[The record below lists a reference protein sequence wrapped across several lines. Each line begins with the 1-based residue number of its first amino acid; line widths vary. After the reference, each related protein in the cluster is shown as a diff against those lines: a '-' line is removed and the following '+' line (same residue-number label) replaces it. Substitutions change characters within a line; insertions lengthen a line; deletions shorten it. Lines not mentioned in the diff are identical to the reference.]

1 MASVWV
7 LADSCVFFFP
17 ASALLLGYMLEQLFG
32 EGYLGRLQVRK
43 EDHPDT
49 TRRGDMGVLVLD
61 LFVFGTDTCLVLR

>member
-1 MASVWV
+1 
-7 LADSCVFFFP
+7 
-17 ASALLLGYMLEQLFG
+17 LLLGYMLEQLFG